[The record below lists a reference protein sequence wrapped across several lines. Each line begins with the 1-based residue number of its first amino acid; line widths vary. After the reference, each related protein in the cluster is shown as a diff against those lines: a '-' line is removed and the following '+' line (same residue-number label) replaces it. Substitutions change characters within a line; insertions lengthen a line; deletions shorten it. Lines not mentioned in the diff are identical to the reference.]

1 MCSKCLVSCLV
12 AIVCA
17 ANGWAQASR
26 ITQTIDSS
34 RPATLAGHLHPKAQA
49 AADQGRVAPSLP
61 LPYITLTLAPAA
73 SQQADLQ
80 ELLSAQQTKGNSDY
94 HHWLTPE
101 EYAHRF
107 GLSDA
112 DIDKITQWLTGQG
125 LKVLSVARSYCF
137 PPANKSTMPPMSEA
151 APAMGGS
158 GTLCVLSRVA

>member
-1 MCSKCLVSCLV
+1 MCSKCLVSCVAV

-26 ITQTIDSS
+26 ITQTIDNS
-34 RPATLAGHLHPKAQA
+34 RRATLAGHLHPKAQA
-49 AADQGRVAPSLP
+49 TADQGRVAPSLP

-80 ELLSAQQTKGNSDY
+80 KLLSAQQTKGNSDY

-107 GLSDA
+107 GRIDA
-112 DIDKITQWLTGQG
+112 SNQVYATDYG
-125 LKVLSVARSYCF
+125 LGCVRQHNICCPEPLGRRRICIYHQLRTA
-137 PPANKSTMPPMSEA
+137 ADA
-151 APAMGGS
+151 APIA
-158 GTLCVLSRVA
+158 CWSRAFA